1 MKRNKIAENKIK
13 VPAVKERNPHVA
25 FIDTLQI
32 SVFIMYWIQQQIRL
46 KANQHQLLHKISFIC
61 GAWLIVPEGSSK
73 CNLVKNCREKYINS
87 LLNNSVGCCC
97 LTKDKKQTKLV
108 GTPNDEMCV
117 GAAIAM
123 TTDSTAHQEFQQRV
137 SVCASIFLLRQRFW
151 Q

>member
-61 GAWLIVPEGSSK
+61 GA
-73 CNLVKNCREKYINS
+73 
-87 LLNNSVGCCC
+87 
-97 LTKDKKQTKLV
+97 
-108 GTPNDEMCV
+108 
-117 GAAIAM
+117 
-123 TTDSTAHQEFQQRV
+123 
-137 SVCASIFLLRQRFW
+137 
-151 Q
+151 